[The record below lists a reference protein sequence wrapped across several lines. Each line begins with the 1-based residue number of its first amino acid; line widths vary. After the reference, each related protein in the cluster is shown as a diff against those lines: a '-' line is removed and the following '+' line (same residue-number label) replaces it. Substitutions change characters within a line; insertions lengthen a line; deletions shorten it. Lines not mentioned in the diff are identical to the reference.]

1 MKKSRTAKRSPRA
14 AEWLLKTIHSDR
26 GKYTHLGDFNEIYN
40 QIASCRHP
48 ALASSWYWLQVFRSL
63 PGFFSNKIYWSVT
76 MFRNYLLIS
85 FRNILKNKWFSLI
98 NIAGLA
104 VGMACFIL
112 ILAFVQFELSFD
124 RFHDRA
130 DRIFRVISRDTGRQ
144 GWASQFV
151 DHSPEHLAQL
161 LKAEFPEVVRAT
173 RTRDI
178 WTDKAILK
186 YGDKTYY
193 QKGLFADTEF
203 LEVFSYPLLKG
214 DKTRALAPP
223 NAIVLTH
230 AVAGKLFP
238 GEDPIGRTLEYR
250 VTNRTCEL
258 NVTGVLEDPPKNSH
272 LQFEFL
278 VSVATTVADKRDAY
292 MVHNWNVWN
301 FTTYIELQEA
311 GDQGAVE
318 GKFPA
323 FLIRQGQ
330 GPPENGST
338 GAGHNYEF
346 RLQPIRDI
354 HLRSNISGELA
365 TNNQIRYV
373 TLFMSIAVIVLL
385 IACINYMNLVTARAT
400 ARAKE
405 IGIRKVAGAGR
416 GQLLQQFIG
425 ETLLLAFLALGLAL
439 ILVFSAL
446 PSFRTLIGSEFDLSA
461 VSNTPL
467 HLMILGTVLIV
478 GVASGIYP
486 ALVLSAFRPVNAL
499 KDFGTSGR
507 RGSRLRNGLV
517 VLQFSASIILIIATL
532 VVFRQLNF
540 IRNQRLGYDR
550 ENVVVLPVR
559 EPETRDKAQI
569 IKTELLSHPEVLG
582 VSVSGGLPTNIRSRY
597 IGVEFQRDNGESVK
611 MELCYDY
618 VDHDFLD
625 VFRIELAQG
634 RNFSREFGDDPKG
647 VLLNETAVRQLGWS
661 DPIGKKVDVG
671 RDHHVVGVIKD
682 FYFASFHRQI
692 EPMALTLGTGSN
704 IAVRL
709 TPGDPAQR
717 LALLK
722 RVFENNTTSQ
732 PFDFFFLDDAFNRLY
747 QKEQRTGQ
755 LFGYFSLLA
764 VFIACLGLLG
774 LSSYTVDRR
783 TKEIGIRKVLGA
795 SAPSIVRILT
805 GEFVRLVLISNLIAW
820 PVAFLAMRLWLQ
832 DFAYRIAL
840 GWQVFALSAAA
851 ALLIACVTIGSQTL
865 KAAMTDPVITLRY
878 E

>member
-1 MKKSRTAKRSPRA
+1 MKKARAAKPSPRA

-26 GKYTHLGDFNEIYN
+26 GQYTHLGDFNEVYN
-40 QIASCRHP
+40 RIATCRHP
-48 ALASSWYWLQVFRSL
+48 ALASGWYWLQIFRSL
-63 PGFFSNKIYWSVT
+63 PGFISNKVYWSIA
-76 MFRNYLLIS
+76 MFKNYLLIS

-104 VGMACFIL
+104 VGLACFIL

-130 DRIFRVISRDTGRQ
+130 DRIFRVISRDTHRE
-144 GWASQFV
+144 GWAAQFA
-151 DHSPEHLAQL
+151 DHSPEHLAKL
-161 LKAEFPEVVRAT
+161 LKAEFPEVVRTT

-178 WTDKAILK
+178 WTDKAVLK

-193 QKGLFADTEF
+193 QRGLFADAEF
-203 LEVFSYPLLKG
+203 LEIFTYPLLRG
-214 DKTRALAPP
+214 DKTRALASP

-230 AVAGKLFP
+230 AVADKLFSC
-238 GEDPIGRTLEYR
+238 EDPIGRTLEYR
-250 VTNRTCEL
+250 VTHRTYEL

-292 MVHNWNVWN
+292 MINNWDVWN
-301 FTTYIELQEA
+301 FTTYLELREA
-311 GDQGAVE
+311 GDQSAVE
-318 GKFPA
+318 ARFPA
-323 FLIRQGQ
+323 FLTRQGR
-330 GPPENGST
+330 GPAEGDPPGR
-338 GAGHNYEF
+338 GGRYEF
-346 RLQPIRDI
+346 RLQPLRDI
-354 HLRSNISGELA
+354 HLRSEIRGELE
-365 TNNQIRYV
+365 TNNQIRSV

-416 GQLLQQFIG
+416 GQLLRQFIG
-425 ETLLLAFLALGLAL
+425 ETLLLAFLALGLAV
-439 ILVFSAL
+439 ILVFGAL
-446 PSFRTLIGSEFDLSA
+446 PSFRTLIGSEFDLR
-461 VSNTPL
+461 VLSNMPL
-467 HLMILGTVLIV
+467 HLMIVGTVLIV
-478 GVASGIYP
+478 GIASGIYP
-486 ALVLSAFRPVNAL
+486 AFVLSAFRPVHAL
-499 KDFGTSGR
+499 KGFGTSGR
-507 RGSRLRNGLV
+507 RGSHLRNGLV
-517 VLQFSASIILIIATL
+517 VLQFSASIILIISTL
-532 VVFRQLNF
+532 VVFQQLSF
-540 IRNQRLGYDR
+540 IRHQRLGYDR

-559 EPETRDKAQI
+559 EPETRNKAQI
-569 IKTELLSHPEVLG
+569 IKAELLRLPEVLG
-582 VSVSGGLPTNIRSRY
+582 VSVSGGLPTDIRSRY
-597 IGVEFQRDNGESVK
+597 IGVEFQRENGETVE
-611 MELCYDY
+611 MELCFDY
-618 VDHDFLD
+618 VDYDFLD

-634 RNFSREFGDDPKG
+634 RNFSRSFGDDQKG
-647 VLLNETAVRQLGWS
+647 VILNETAVRQIGWS
-661 DPIGKKVDVG
+661 DPVGKKVAVG
-671 RDHHVVGVIKD
+671 GDHHVVGVVKD

-692 EPMALTLGTGSN
+692 EPMALTLGSGNN

-709 TPGDPAQR
+709 QPGN
-717 LALLK
+717 LARHLERLK

-732 PFDFFFLDDAFNRLY
+732 PFDFFFLDEAFNRLY

-755 LFGYFSLLA
+755 LFGTFSLLA

-783 TKEIGIRKVLGA
+783 TKEIGIRRVLGA

-805 GEFVRLVLISNLIAW
+805 GEFVRLVLVANVIAW
-820 PVAFLAMRLWLQ
+820 PVAFIAMRTWLQ

-840 GWQVFALSAAA
+840 GWQVFVLSAAA